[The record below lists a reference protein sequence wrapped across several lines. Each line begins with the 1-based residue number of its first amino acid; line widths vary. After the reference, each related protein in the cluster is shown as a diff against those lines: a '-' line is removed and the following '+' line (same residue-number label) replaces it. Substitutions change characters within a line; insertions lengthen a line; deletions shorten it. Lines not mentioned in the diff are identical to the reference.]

1 MTLSRDG
8 EEFTE
13 EVAEGDGPIDAAFW
27 AVEKITGLE
36 ITCKDYQVRSAT
48 LGRDAI
54 GEVLIE
60 VEYQGKVFRGR
71 GTSTDTVEST
81 IQAILDAVNR
91 IENRS

>member
-1 MTLSRDG
+1 M
-8 EEFTE
+8 
-13 EVAEGDGPIDAAFW
+13 AAGDGPIDAAFW
-27 AVEKITGLE
+27 AIEKITGLE

-54 GEVLIE
+54 GEVLVE
-60 VEYQGKVFRGR
+60 VDYGGSVYRGR

-91 IENRS
+91 IENQSKT